1 MSVQPFH
8 RDEKPFRS
16 RWKSIQSKSARS
28 APNAAAEKI
37 KPKTDETDE
46 NWTNNE
52 ISQTQNENKV
62 SGRGHKRRRSGNEPL
77 KHLALNGADAE
88 KGNKV

>member
-1 MSVQPFH
+1 MKNLSAH
-8 RDEKPFRS
+8 DEKASNQNLRAQRPMLRP
-16 RWKSIQSKSARS
+16 K
-28 APNAAAEKI
+28 KI

-46 NWTNNE
+46 NRTNNKR
-52 ISQTQNENKV
+52 SQTQNENKV
-62 SGRGHKRRRSGNEPL
+62 SGRGHKRRRSGSEPL

>member
-1 MSVQPFH
+1 MKKHP
-8 RDEKPFRS
+8 
-16 RWKSIQSKSARS
+16 I
-28 APNAAAEKI
+28 KI
-37 KPKTDETDE
+37 CTLSTQCCGRKNQAKTDETDE
-46 NWTNNE
+46 KRTNNK

-62 SGRGHKRRRSGNEPL
+62 SGRGHKRRRSGSEPL